1 MENNEPTRLQGVVQK
16 GWGYE
21 VIWATTEKYCGK
33 MMVFTNTGARFSMH
47 FHKEK
52 DESWFVNSGRFLVRW
67 IDTKT
72 AETHEQ
78 ELKEGDTWHNPPLM
92 PHQLIAVQSGSS
104 ITEVSTADSVEDN
117 YRVFPGDSQKED
129 NGTVQTNEQ
138 PNQQL

>member
-129 NGTVQTNEQ
+129 NGTVQTNAQ